1 MGIIKTKKEKYFKE
15 RSTYYTHFFIY
26 TGWLV
31 LVCWTFNFFFGFT
44 ENEISKSFINQELI
58 GSSSQ
63 RMSGAIQ
70 EILARKFGKKGIL
83 GLTFVGILIGIY
95 AFYKDIFEFR
105 RFLKKEKLFKQGL
118 VDNMYDDYKPRS
130 IFQLIK
136 WVFSKKERNTRQ
148 KYKDINKLQ
157 KDLEKD
163 GLYQKLY
170 GKKDKK

>member
-1 MGIIKTKKEKYFKE
+1 MKLGKGNNFKWK
-15 RSTYYTHFFIY
+15 SAYYR
-26 TGWLV
+26 
-31 LVCWTFNFFFGFT
+31 N
-44 ENEISKSFINQELI
+44 LI
-58 GSSSQ
+58 GLSVFVIAFTWLFVNTIMLTEEQIFDLFMNRGLIGRARQ
-63 RMSGAIQ
+63 RMA
-70 EILARKFGKKGIL
+70 
-83 GLTFVGILIGIY
+83 IGIEKFIVRNWGKNGLVITNMVITAGAY
-95 AFYKDIFEFR
+95 YIFLKEFFEFR

-118 VDNMYDDYKPRS
+118 VDNMYDDHKPQS

-148 KYKDINKLQ
+148 KYKDIDKLQ

>member
-1 MGIIKTKKEKYFKE
+1 MLIDKRRIFKLKSKYYE
-15 RSTYYTHFFIY
+15 Y
-26 TGWLV
+26 
-31 LVCWTFNFFFGFT
+31 
-44 ENEISKSFINQELI
+44 LI
-58 GSSSQ
+58 L
-63 RMSGAIQ
+63 RF
-70 EILARKFGKKGIL
+70 LIL
-83 GLTFVGILIGIY
+83 GVFSWLFVKTIMYSEIELYGMFANQKLIGIAKQRGAILLEKFIVRNWGKQGMVIAAGLILSGALY
-95 AFYKDIFEFR
+95 FFFKEFFEFR

-148 KYKDINKLQ
+148 KYKDIDKLQ